1 MAVSIK
7 FKTIY
12 NYSSTGALALK
23 RMGYNVE
30 FLFHLDVA
38 NMESEVMKE
47 IGSVLRDLEKGVR
60 LNAGV
65 TSLTELK
72 PNA

>member
-1 MAVSIK
+1 
-7 FKTIY
+7 
-12 NYSSTGALALK
+12 
-23 RMGYNVE
+23 MGYNVE